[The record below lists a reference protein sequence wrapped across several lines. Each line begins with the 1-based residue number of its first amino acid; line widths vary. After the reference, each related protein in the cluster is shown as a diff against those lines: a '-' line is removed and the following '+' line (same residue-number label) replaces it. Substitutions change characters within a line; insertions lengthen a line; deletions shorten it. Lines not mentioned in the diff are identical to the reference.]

1 MTGLT
6 VGTLCHF
13 RPSLEDGFCID
24 SYFPFVSFF
33 HSVKKRTFQE
43 SSVFSLLKVDASFG
57 LIKFYFIFKFNSK
70 IAREC

>member
-33 HSVKKRTFQE
+33 HSVKKKNIPGVVCVFALESRRFLWVDKVLFHIQIQFENRT
-43 SSVFSLLKVDASFG
+43 
-57 LIKFYFIFKFNSK
+57 
-70 IAREC
+70 